1 MKSRL
6 RLGNNAGFALVI
18 TLSLLALL
26 VLAVFAL
33 SALVRVNSQIA
44 TVSQYQTQARQN
56 AQLALN
62 AALSELQRHA
72 GDDTRITGMA
82 GITGIAGNQNASTRY
97 WCGVWRND
105 GSFVTWLT
113 SGVLNSASAG
123 SDTVELIST
132 NTVGPAASTSANVEK
147 EHVIAGRVPIMLA
160 GTLASPGT
168 PVRAGNYAYTVTD
181 EGIKIGA
188 HAPPV
193 QRALP
198 AVIPAIGASMLSNQ
212 LKLRTAIISN
222 AATLPS
228 VLSYEQMGL
237 ISPVTPSV
245 LQDCFHYVTLTPR
258 FVSGNQYFT
267 GMININTSST
277 LVWRSLLDTYNSV
290 PGVTQISP
298 SNVTNRGNL
307 IGNNFAGTTAGKA
320 ANGPFTSTVGFATY
334 LATIFPITGSPNFTQ
349 IMTAI
354 GPMLTVRSDTFRI
367 RAYGDA
373 LNPVPEPGQTVGKI
387 EATAYCEAIVQRTPQ
402 TMPGF
407 GRRFVITYFRWLGP
421 DDI

>member
-1 MKSRL
+1 MKTGR
-6 RLGNNAGFALVI
+6 RHGNRSGFALVI

-33 SALVRVNSQIA
+33 SALIRVNTQIA
-44 TVSQYQTQARQN
+44 TVGQFQTQARQN
-56 AQLALN
+56 ALLALSV
-62 AALSELQRHA
+62 ALGELQRHA

-82 GITGIAGNQNASTRY
+82 GITGVAGNQNASTRY
-97 WCGVWRND
+97 WCGVWRDD

-113 SGVLNSASAG
+113 SGAVNSTSAG
-123 SDTVELIST
+123 SGTIELIST

-147 EHVIAGRVPIMLA
+147 EHVIAGRVPIVLA
-160 GTLASPGT
+160 GTLASPDT
-168 PVRAGNYAYTVTD
+168 PIKAGNYAYVVTD

-188 HAPPV
+188 YAPPSL
-193 QRALP
+193 RALP
-198 AVIPAIGASMLSNQ
+198 TVNPAIGSSMLSNQ
-212 LKLRTAIISN
+212 LKLRTAINTN

-228 VLSYEQMGL
+228 ILSYEQFGL

-290 PGVTQISP
+290 SGVTPISAG
-298 SNVTNRGNL
+298 NVTNRGNSL
-307 IGNNFAGTTAGKA
+307 GSNFASTTAGKA
-320 ANGPFTSTVGFATY
+320 ASSPFTSTAGFASY
-334 LATIFPITGSPNFTQ
+334 LATIFPITGSPNFAQ

-367 RAYGDA
+367 RGYGEA
-373 LNPVPEPGQTVGKI
+373 LNPADSTKV
-387 EATAYCEAIVQRTPQ
+387 EATAFCEAIVQRTPQ
-402 TMPGF
+402 TIPGF
-407 GRRFVITYFRWLGP
+407 GRRFVIIHFRWLGP